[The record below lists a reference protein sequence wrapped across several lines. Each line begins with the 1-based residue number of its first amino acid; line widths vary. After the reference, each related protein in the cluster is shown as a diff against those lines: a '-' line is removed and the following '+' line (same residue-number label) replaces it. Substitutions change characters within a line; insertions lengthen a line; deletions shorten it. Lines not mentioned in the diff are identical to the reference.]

1 MYLSLCL
8 PTNGITEW
16 VIPSLDS
23 IYEEN
28 MDEDKFEVIVTDN
41 GNNSLF
47 EEIMTDYAQKHNNLL
62 YKKTDAYMFDN
73 QLDALRF
80 AKGDYL
86 KFVNHRSVWKPGRLQ
101 YMYDFLEKYE
111 AEKPVIYFANGGM
124 GWGPV
129 YREYF
134 SFDEFVKNLGING
147 TWTTGVGIWKEDF
160 DRIPK
165 NYKYDKIS
173 PHAGIL
179 YAERKKNKY
188 IINDLYWMRE
198 SDADHSKKGKYDL
211 YKAFAVD
218 EFIITI
224 NLYRDGDIS
233 IETLKTV
240 KECFREFLKVLYCD
254 FNLCK
259 MPCSY
264 DLTGFEVYIDVFF
277 DKEDIVEG
285 GKLKYLEKKLTG
297 DININD

>member
-23 IYEEN
+23 IYRED
-28 MDEDKFEVIVTDN
+28 MDEDKFEVVVTDN
-41 GNNSLF
+41 GNDSLF
-47 EEIMTDYAQKHNNLL
+47 EEIMTNYAGKHANLL

-73 QLDALRF
+73 QLEALKL

-86 KFVNHRSVWKPGRLQ
+86 KFVNHRSIWKPGRLQ

-111 AEKPVIYFANGGM
+111 REKPVIYFANGVM
-124 GWGPV
+124 GWGAV
-129 YREYF
+129 YREF
-134 SFDEFVKNLGING
+134 SSFDEFVKNLGIYG

-165 NYKYDKIS
+165 DYQYDKIS

-179 YAERKKNKY
+179 YSERKKNKY
-188 IINDLYWMRE
+188 IINDLYWMSE
-198 SDADHSKKGKYDL
+198 PDTDQKKKGKYDL

-233 IETLKTV
+233 IDTLKTV
-240 KECFREFLKVLYCD
+240 KESFREFLKTLYCD
-254 FNLCK
+254 FNLREI
-259 MPCSY
+259 PCSY
-264 DLTGFEVYIDVFF
+264 DLAGFEDYIGIFF
-277 DKEDIVEG
+277 NKEDIVEG
-285 GKLKYLEKKLTG
+285 AKLKYLGKK
-297 DININD
+297 

>member
-23 IYEEN
+23 VYQEN
-28 MDEDKFEVIVTDN
+28 MNEDKFEVIVTDN
-41 GNNSLF
+41 GNDLLF
-47 EEIMTDYAQKHNNLL
+47 EETMTNYAGRHANLL

-73 QLDALRF
+73 QLEALKL

-111 AEKPVIYFANGGM
+111 TEKPVIYFANGVM

-129 YREYF
+129 YREFY
-134 SFDEFVKNLGING
+134 SFDEFVRNLGIYG

-160 DRIPK
+160 ERIPK
-165 NYKYDKIS
+165 DYQYDRIS

-179 YAERKKNKY
+179 YSERKKSKY
-188 IINDLYWMRE
+188 IINDLYWMSE
-198 SDADHSKKGKYDL
+198 PDTDQSKKGKYDL

-240 KECFREFLKVLYCD
+240 KEGFRDFLKTLYCD
-254 FNLCK
+254 FNLRK
-259 MPCSY
+259 IPCSY
-264 DLTGFEVYIDVFF
+264 DLTGFEDYIGIFF

-285 GKLKYLEKKLTG
+285 GKLKYLEKK
-297 DININD
+297 

>member
-8 PTNGITEW
+8 PTNGIAEW

-41 GNNSLF
+41 GNDSLF
-47 EEIMTDYAQKHNNLL
+47 EELMIDYAQKHNNLL

-73 QLDALRF
+73 QLEALNL

-86 KFVNHRSVWKPGRLQ
+86 KFVNHRSLWKNGRLQ
-101 YMYDFLEKYE
+101 YMFDFLEKYE
-111 AEKPVIYFANGGM
+111 KEKPVIYFSNGAM

-129 YREYF
+129 YREYS
-134 SFDEFVKNLGING
+134 SFDEFVKNLGIYG
-147 TWTTGVGIWKEDF
+147 TWTSGVGIWMEDF
-160 DRIPK
+160 SRIPK
-165 NYKYDKIS
+165 DYKYDKIS

-179 YAERKKNKY
+179 YAERNKQKY

-198 SDADHSKKGKYDL
+198 IDTDHSKKGKYDL

-233 IETLKTV
+233 LETLKTV
-240 KECFREFLKVLYCD
+240 KESFREFLKTLYCD
-254 FNLCK
+254 FNLQK

-264 DLTGFEVYIDVFF
+264 DLTGFEDNIGVFF
-277 DKEDIVEG
+277 DKEDIIEG
-285 GKLKYLEKKLTG
+285 GNLKYLEKKLIG
-297 DININD
+297 DANNND